1 MEIKAITRAV
11 KKNGNEGKIMFDLT
25 ITQEVNKLLRQ
36 VRKGLRDKGYKESK
50 SRTNRH
56 IGTMHWNYIT
66 EYFIKGNLVFEI
78 ERDLTRSVITT
89 QLHYNGKE
97 HKEIRLADILS
108 LA

>member
-1 MEIKAITRAV
+1 
-11 KKNGNEGKIMFDLT
+11 MFNLI
-25 ITQEVNKLLRQ
+25 ITQKVNKLLRQ
-36 VRKGLRDKGYKESK
+36 VRKSLRNKGYKESK

-78 ERDLTRSVITT
+78 ERDLTRNVITT

-97 HKEIRLADILS
+97 HKKIRLADVLS